1 MSETV
6 KTEEIV
12 AELVPGSWERALR
25 MCRNTMW
32 KSATSK
38 EPSDQFKHDLCRTE
52 HGPLALVEYYIHQP
66 KIKYWMTAHF
76 TRHKFGVTWGQGSS
90 RDDRHDNP
98 VPRDQMPQGT
108 YVPLDC
114 QINALELIYMSRRRL
129 CCMAAAETRAR
140 MREILKAIEKVDP
153 IVVQYCV
160 PNCIYRGRCPEAK
173 PCGYSISDK
182 AGDEY
187 MRYGKLFVEF

>member
-1 MSETV
+1 MSD
-6 KTEEIV
+6 KTIT

-32 KSATSK
+32 KGSTDK
-38 EPSDQFKHDLCRTE
+38 EPSDAFKHALCRAE

-66 KIKYWMTAHF
+66 DIKYWMTAHF

-98 VPRDQMPQGT
+98 LPRDEMPQGT
-108 YVPLDC
+108 SVPLDC
-114 QINALELIYMSRRRL
+114 QVNALELIYMARRRL
-129 CCMAAAETRAR
+129 CGMAHPETRKR
-140 MREILKAIEKVDP
+140 MQEILDAVAKVDP

-160 PNCIYRGRCPEAK
+160 PNCIYRGRCPESK
-173 PCGYSISDK
+173 PCGYVVSDGAADRAK
-182 AGDEY
+182 EY
-187 MRYGKLFVEF
+187 DDLFVTI